1 MLVARMLEE
10 GLDFLKKETTD
21 DQEKSKVKAGEMK
34 EKLELFLKTTQEG
47 NEETSKIL
55 DQTLSDIQLYKDEVL
70 KVSENQTKY
79 LELIDQ
85 LQNKLKSQDEEIMRL
100 KLQYD
105 ISASSTSS
113 GLIDLRKTNEESSLM
128 SFSISRRAPRLLM
141 PPVTPTSGPL
151 SSRTSRN
158 TNLDDMIDESDD
170 EVVSRQSSS
179 VLDHLDFNDVIM
191 SVSDDSED
199 EDEFEVEE

>member
-1 MLVARMLEE
+1 MLEE

-55 DQTLSDIQLYKDEVL
+55 DQTMSDIQLYKDEVL

-105 ISASSTSS
+105 ISASSTRS
-113 GLIDLRKTNEESSLM
+113 GLIDLRKMNEESSLM
-128 SFSISRRAPRLLM
+128 SLSRRAPRLLT

-151 SSRTSRN
+151 SSRTFRN
-158 TNLDDMIDESDD
+158 TSLDDMIDESDD
-170 EVVSRQSSS
+170 EVVTKQSSS
-179 VLDHLDFNDVIM
+179 VLSHLNFDDVIM

>member
-1 MLVARMLEE
+1 MLEE

-128 SFSISRRAPRLLM
+128 SCRRAPRLLM

-151 SSRTSRN
+151 SSRTFRN
-158 TNLDDMIDESDD
+158 TSLDDMIDESDD
-170 EVVSRQSSS
+170 EVVTKQSSS
-179 VLDHLDFNDVIM
+179 VLDHLDINDVIM

>member
-1 MLVARMLEE
+1 MLEE

-34 EKLELFLKTTQEG
+34 EKVDLFLKTTQEG

-105 ISASSTSS
+105 ISTSSTSS
-113 GLIDLRKTNEESSLM
+113 GLIDLRKMNEESSLM
-128 SFSISRRAPRLLM
+128 SLSRRAPRLLM

-151 SSRTSRN
+151 SSRTFRN
-158 TNLDDMIDESDD
+158 TSLDDMIDESDD
-170 EVVSRQSSS
+170 EVVSKQSSS
-179 VLDHLDFNDVIM
+179 VLDHLDINDVIM